1 MTKNKTAITMATLLV
16 LTFTISLIALPASNA
31 HTPAWKME
39 TWAYIAAAPNPVGVG
54 QKVFINMWVDK
65 PMPEATVFNDIR
77 RHSYQLNI
85 TKPDGQILKQTFD
98 LSDTT
103 GVQFYTY
110 VPDQVGEYSC
120 VFYYPGQVYTWNST
134 AAERVFTNDVF
145 LPATSKTVTFTVQQ
159 DPIPEALSSYP
170 LPTEYWTRPIEGE
183 NTDWSTFSSN
193 YLRGAQIID
202 GAYQKDGLAP
212 NSAHIMWTK
221 PLDDGGVVGG
231 TNTGINGMTYYS
243 GLSYETKF
251 MGTIIMNGR
260 LYYPLSRSNNG
271 AGNGYAVVDLRT
283 GEEIYRSD
291 MSMPSFGQLEWFDSE
306 NQHGVIPNGYLWY
319 SSGTT
324 RMIYDSL
331 DGKNLFNITNVPS
344 GTMAY
349 GPNGEILIYSLNV
362 ASKSLALWNFTACFP
377 PLTGTSSSMSQY
389 RPVGQIINGSNA
401 YSWNVTTSALRT
413 GSTIRYTITDDVLL
427 FSNIATSYNGRYG
440 TNDPYTMG
448 AISLKPAS
456 RGQLLWMTD
465 YAAPQP
471 QNNTVGTTRVY
482 LTTDPINRVIL
493 LRDKETLINYGYSLD
508 TGNLLWTTSP
518 LTQVPDWE
526 YFSTSG
532 FTAYGKFYYSGYG
545 GIVYAFDTKDG
556 SILWTYGQGG
566 EGNSTNTGLQT
577 PWGLYPINIGAIADG
592 KIYLFGSEH
601 SPNEPM
607 YKNVYVTCLDANTGD
622 QIWRIK
628 SFANPGSFMA
638 PGFAIADGYMAYLNL
653 YDKQIYVIG
662 KGPSA
667 TTVSASPKVSTYG
680 SSVIIEGTVTDIA
693 AGTKQ
698 KEQAARFPAGVPA
711 VSDASQSEW
720 MEYVY
725 MQKPRPM
732 STTGVPIALN
742 VVDANGNYRQIG
754 STTSD
759 ADGFFAFNW
768 KPDIE
773 GQYTVYASFAGSESY
788 WPSHAVTSFAVDAAA
803 PTPSTTEAP
812 AQSVS
817 DMYFVPAVAG
827 IIAAI
832 VVVGLMIILV
842 LRKRS

>member
-1 MTKNKTAITMATLLV
+1 MKNKTAITMATILI
-16 LTFTISLIALPASNA
+16 LTFTISLIALPTGNA
-31 HTPAWKME
+31 HSPAWQIE

-77 RHSYQLNI
+77 RHNYQLNI
-85 TKPDGQILKQTFD
+85 TAPNGQVIKQTFD

-103 GVQFYTY
+103 GVQFYTFT
-110 VPDQVGEYSC
+110 PDQVGVYSC
-120 VFYYPGQVYTWNST
+120 AFYYPGQVYTWNST
-134 AAERVFTNDVF
+134 SAERVFTNDVF
-145 LPATSKTVTFTVQQ
+145 LPATSKVVNFTVQQ
-159 DPIPEALSSYP
+159 DPIPEAISSYP

-183 NTDWSTFSSN
+183 NTDWWTISSN
-193 YLRGAQIID
+193 YLRGAQIIE
-202 GAYQKDGLAP
+202 GAYQPSGLAP
-212 NSAHIMWTK
+212 NSAHVMWTK

-231 TNTGINGMTYYS
+231 TSTGIDGMTYYS

-251 MGTIIMNGR
+251 MGTLIINGR

-331 DGKNLFNITNVPS
+331 DGKNLLNITDVPS

-362 ASKSLALWNFTACFP
+362 ANKWMALWNYTALFP

-389 RPVGQIINGSNA
+389 RPVGRIINGSNA
-401 YSWNVTTSALRT
+401 YSWNVTISTLRT
-413 GSTIRYTITDDVLL
+413 GSTIRYTIVNDILF
-427 FSNIATSYNGRYG
+427 FSNIAYSYNGRYG
-440 TNDPYTMG
+440 TNDPYSMG

-456 RGQLLWMTD
+456 RGQLLWMKD

-471 QNNTVGTTRVY
+471 QNNTIGTSRIY
-482 LTTDPINRVIL
+482 LTTDPINRVVI

-508 TGNLLWTTSP
+508 TGDLLWTTNP
-518 LTQVPDWE
+518 LPQVPDWE

-532 FTAYGKFYYSGYG
+532 FSAYGKFFYSGYG

-556 SILWTYGQGG
+556 TLLWTYGAGG

-577 PWGLYPINIGAIADG
+577 PWGLYPVNVGAIADE
-592 KIYLFGSEH
+592 KIFLFGSEH

-607 YKNVYVTCLDANTGD
+607 YKNIQVRSINASTG
-622 QIWRIK
+622 QEIWKIK

-638 PGFAIADGYMAYLNL
+638 PGFAVADGYLVYLNL

-667 TTVSASPKVSTYG
+667 TSVTASPKASTFG
-680 SSVIIEGTVTDIA
+680 STILIEGTVTDIS

-698 KEQAARFPAGVPA
+698 NEQAARFPNGVPA
-711 VSDASQSEW
+711 VSDKSQGAW

-725 MQKPRPM
+725 MQKPRPID
-732 STTGVPIALN
+732 TVGVLVTLS
-742 VVDANGNYRQIG
+742 VVDANGNYRDIG
-754 STTSD
+754 KVTSD
-759 ADGFFAFNW
+759 ADGFYSLSW

-773 GQYTVYASFAGSESY
+773 GKYTVYASFGGSESY
-788 WPSHAVTSFAVDAAA
+788 WPSHSVTALVVDPAAA
-803 PTPSTTEAP
+803 TPAPTGIPIQSTADTYILP
-812 AQSVS
+812 
-817 DMYFVPAVAG
+817 G
-827 IIAAI
+827 IIAII
-832 VVVGLMIILV
+832 VVVAIGFAITILV
-842 LRKRS
+842 LRKRP

>member
-1 MTKNKTAITMATLLV
+1 MKSKTAIIMGTLLI
-16 LTFTISLIALPASNA
+16 LTFTISLIALPTSNA
-31 HTPAWKME
+31 HTPVWQIE

-77 RHSYQLNI
+77 RHNYQLNI
-85 TKPDGQILKQTFD
+85 TAPNGQVIKQNFD

-103 GVQFYTY
+103 GVQFFTFT
-110 VPDQVGEYSC
+110 PDQVGVYSC

-134 AAERVFTNDVF
+134 SAERVFTNDVF
-145 LPATSKTVTFTVQQ
+145 LPATSKVVNFTVQQ
-159 DPIPEALSSYP
+159 EPIPEAISSYP

-183 NTDWSTFSSN
+183 NTDWWIISSN

-202 GAYQKDGLAP
+202 SAYQPSGLAP
-212 NSAHIMWTK
+212 NSAHVMWTK

-231 TNTGINGMTYYS
+231 TSTGIDGMTYYS

-251 MGTIIMNGR
+251 MGTLIMNGR

-324 RMIYDSL
+324 RMIHDSL

-362 ASKSLALWNFTACFP
+362 VSKSLALWNYTACFP

-401 YSWNVTTSALRT
+401 YSWNVTTPTLRT
-413 GSTIRYTITDDVLL
+413 GSTIRYTIVDDILF
-427 FSNIATSYNGRYG
+427 FSNIAYTYNGRYG
-440 TNDPYTMG
+440 TNDPYSMG

-456 RGQLLWMTD
+456 RGQLLWMKD

-471 QNNTVGTTRVY
+471 QNNTIGTSRIY
-482 LTTDPINRVIL
+482 LTTDPINRVVV
-493 LRDKETLINYGYSLD
+493 LRDKETLINLGYSLD
-508 TGNLLWTTSP
+508 TGDLLWTTNP
-518 LTQVPDWE
+518 LPQVPDWE

-532 FTAYGKFYYSGYG
+532 FTAYGKFFYSGYG

-556 SILWTYGQGG
+556 TLLWTYGAGG

-577 PWGLYPINIGAIADG
+577 PWGLYPVNVGAIADG

-607 YKNVYVTCLDANTGD
+607 YKNIQVRSINASTG
-622 QIWRIK
+622 QEIWKIK
-628 SFANPGSFMA
+628 SYANPGSFMA
-638 PGFAIADGYMAYLNL
+638 PGFAVADGYMAYLNL

-662 KGPSA
+662 KGPSD
-667 TTVSASPKVSTYG
+667 TSVTVSPKVSTY
-680 SSVIIEGTVTDIA
+680 SSTVLIEGTVIDTS

-698 KEQAARFPAGVPA
+698 NEQAARFPNGVPA
-711 VSDASQSEW
+711 ISDESQSSW

-725 MQKPRPM
+725 MQKPRP
-732 STTGVPIALN
+732 TDAIGVPVTLS
-742 VVDANGNYRQIG
+742 VVDANGNYREIG
-754 STTSD
+754 KVTSD
-759 ADGFFAFNW
+759 ADGFYSLSW

-773 GQYTVYASFAGSESY
+773 GKYTLYASFSGSESY
-788 WPSHAVTSFAVDAAA
+788 WPSHAVSAFVIDSAV
-803 PTPSTTEAP
+803 PTPSPYPVTTLP
-812 AQSVS
+812 PT
-817 DMYFVPAVAG
+817 DMYIVGSTIAI
-827 IIAAI
+827 IIAIAI
-832 VVVGLMIILV
+832 VAILL
-842 LRKRS
+842 LRKKP

>member
-1 MTKNKTAITMATLLV
+1 MATLLI
-16 LTFTISLIALPASNA
+16 LTFTISLIALPSSNA
-31 HTPAWKME
+31 HTPSWKIE

-77 RHSYQLNI
+77 RHNYQLNI

-134 AAERVFTNDVF
+134 SAERVFTNDVF

-159 DPIPEALSSYP
+159 DPIPNVLSSYP

-183 NTDWSTFSSN
+183 NTDWASISSN

-212 NSAHIMWTK
+212 NSAHVMWTK

-231 TNTGINGMTYYS
+231 TNTGIDGMTYYS

-291 MSMPSFGQLEWFDSE
+291 MAMPSFGQLEWFDSE

-324 RMIYDSL
+324 RMIHDSL
-331 DGKNLFNITNVPS
+331 DGKNLFNITGVPS

-349 GPNGEILIYSLNV
+349 GPNGEILIYVLNV
-362 ASKSLALWNFTACFP
+362 AGKSLALWNYTACFP

-389 RPVGQIINGSNA
+389 RPVGQTINGSNA

-413 GSTIRYTITDDVLL
+413 GSTIRYTITDDILL
-427 FSNIATSYNGRYG
+427 FSNIATTYAGRYG

-448 AISLKPAS
+448 AISLKPAT
-456 RGQLLWMTD
+456 RGQVLWMTE

-471 QNNTVGTTRVY
+471 QNSTLGTTRVY

-508 TGNLLWTTSP
+508 NGNLLWTTTP
-518 LTQVPDWE
+518 LPQVPDWE

-556 SILWTYGQGG
+556 SILWTYGNGG

-577 PWGLYPINIGAIADG
+577 PWGLYPINVGAIADG
-592 KIYLFGSEH
+592 KLYLFGSEH

-607 YKNVYVTCLDANTGD
+607 YKNTYVTCINANTGEE
-622 QIWRIK
+622 IWRIK
-628 SFANPGSFMA
+628 SYANPGSFMA

-653 YDKQIYVIG
+653 YDKQIYVMG
-662 KGPSA
+662 KGPSD
-667 TTVSASPKVSTYG
+667 TSVSVSPKVSTFG
-680 SSVIIEGTVTDIA
+680 SSIIIEGTVIDIS

-698 KEQAARFPAGVPA
+698 KEQAARFPQGVPA
-711 VSDASQSEW
+711 VSNASQSAW
-720 MEYVY
+720 MEYIY
-725 MQKPRPM
+725 MQKPRPTD
-732 STTGVPIALN
+732 TTGVPVTLS
-742 VVDANGNYRQIG
+742 VVDANGNYRDIG
-754 STTSD
+754 TTTSD

-773 GQYTVYASFAGSESY
+773 GQYTVWASFGGSESY
-788 WPSHAVTSFAVDAAA
+788 WPSHAVTSFAVDPAA
-803 PTPSTTEAP
+803 PTHAPSATPQTNLATTA
-812 AQSVS
+812 
-817 DMYFVPAVAG
+817 DLMTYLAVGVVAI
-827 IIAAI
+827 IIAIAL
-832 VVVGLMIILV
+832 VGLLI
-842 LRKRS
+842 LRKKP